1 MVIQQASALDS
12 ETSTDT
18 KTIFIVDDHPIMRQG
33 LAVLINHEKDLNV
46 CGEAEDAAHA
56 LDGILATK
64 PDLALIDISLPG
76 KNGLELIK
84 DLRAMDVY
92 VSILVHSMH
101 DESLYVERVLRAGA
115 QGYITKDEGGS
126 KLMEA
131 IRKVLAGEIYVS
143 PEMSGKIIE
152 IFSGRRASSTNP
164 VEALTDRQFE
174 IFQMIGNG
182 QSTRDIAE
190 TLNVSIKTVDAH
202 RDHIKK
208 KLNLR
213 SGTELVR
220 FAVRWVEVRTDSRRV
235 PASAAL
241 SSLTPLTG
249 IDQPDLGFSL
259 QTGVSSQLSTM
270 LQRIGG
276 KLKKSFSSE
285 EMF

>member
-1 MVIQQASALDS
+1 MLTIVMVIQQTPLSGT

-56 LDGILATK
+56 LDGILAKK
-64 PDLALIDISLPG
+64 PNLALIDISLPG

-84 DLRAMDVY
+84 DLRAMESEVA
-92 VSILVHSMH
+92 ILIHSMH

-131 IRKVLAGEIYVS
+131 IRKVLSGEIYVS
-143 PEMSGKIIE
+143 KEMSGKILE
-152 IFSGRRASSTNP
+152 IFSGRRTSSNNP

-174 IFQMIGNG
+174 VFQMIGHG

-190 TLNVSIKTVDAH
+190 ILKVSIKTVDAH

-220 FAVRWVEVRTDSRRV
+220 FAVRWVES
-235 PASAAL
+235 
-241 SSLTPLTG
+241 
-249 IDQPDLGFSL
+249 
-259 QTGVSSQLSTM
+259 QT
-270 LQRIGG
+270 
-276 KLKKSFSSE
+276 
-285 EMF
+285 

>member
-1 MVIQQASALDS
+1 MVTQQAPTPGTDS
-12 ETSTDT
+12 STRT
-18 KTIFIVDDHPIMRQG
+18 KTLFIVDDHPIMRQG
-33 LAVLINHEKDLNV
+33 LAVLINHEKDLHV

-56 LDGILATK
+56 VDGIIK
-64 PDLALIDISLPG
+64 QQPDLALIDISLPG

-84 DLRAMDVY
+84 DLRAMDSEVA
-92 VSILVHSMH
+92 ILVHSMH

-143 PEMSGKIIE
+143 PEMSGKILE
-152 IFSGRRASSTNP
+152 IFSGRRTSSTNP

-174 IFQMIGNG
+174 VFQMIGNG

-190 TLNVSIKTVDAH
+190 VLKVSIKTVDAH

-220 FAVRWVEVRTDSRRV
+220 FAVRWVE
-235 PASAAL
+235 
-241 SSLTPLTG
+241 
-249 IDQPDLGFSL
+249 
-259 QTGVSSQLSTM
+259 SQN
-270 LQRIGG
+270 
-276 KLKKSFSSE
+276 
-285 EMF
+285 

>member
-1 MVIQQASALDS
+1 MAVPRIDGGAPTCTDGAPGQRQGFLPRIDGVPGIAESGIVIAPRAAVSFSAVVTQQAASQDAGQAINS
-12 ETSTDT
+12 

-33 LAVLINHEKDLNV
+33 LAVLINHEKDLVV
-46 CGEAEDAAHA
+46 CGEAEDSARAR
-56 LDGILATK
+56 DGILALE

-84 DLRAMDVY
+84 DLRAMG
-92 VSILVHSMH
+92 SEAAILVHSMH

-143 PEMSGKIIE
+143 PQMSGKILE
-152 IFSGRRASSTNP
+152 IFSGRRTSSTNP

-174 IFQMIGNG
+174 VFQMIGLG
-182 QSTRDIAE
+182 RTTRDISE
-190 TLNVSIKTVDAH
+190 VLKVSIKTVDAH

-220 FAVRWVEVRTDSRRV
+220 FAVRWVESR
-235 PASAAL
+235 A
-241 SSLTPLTG
+241 
-249 IDQPDLGFSL
+249 
-259 QTGVSSQLSTM
+259 
-270 LQRIGG
+270 
-276 KLKKSFSSE
+276 
-285 EMF
+285 